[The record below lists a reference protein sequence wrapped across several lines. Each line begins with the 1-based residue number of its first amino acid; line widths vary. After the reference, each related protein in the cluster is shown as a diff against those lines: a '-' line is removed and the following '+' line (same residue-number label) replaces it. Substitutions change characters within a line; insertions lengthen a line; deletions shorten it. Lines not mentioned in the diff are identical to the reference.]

1 MAFLI
6 AKTSTMA
13 KDKKSFIIYCDVIH
27 TVEKLSDEQ
36 AGALFKHLLRYVND
50 QKPSADQFI
59 EVVFEPIK
67 QQLKRDLLKF
77 EDTKQKRSEA
87 GKVGANKRWHDI
99 ANDSKRIQSIAKIAV
114 NDNVNDNDIKEE
126 YTIDFEALLQY
137 VNNAFGR
144 NFRVVNNDVKA
155 KYKRLFKNGYEK
167 SDILKAINNCK
178 EDKWH
183 KENNYQYC
191 TLEYFSR
198 PATID
203 KYSDTTETNTKG
215 IMSHPVIID

>member
-1 MAFLI
+1 
-6 AKTSTMA
+6 MA

>member
-1 MAFLI
+1 
-6 AKTSTMA
+6 MA

-50 QKPSADQFI
+50 QNPSADQFI

-144 NFRVVNNDVKA
+144 NFRVVNNDVKS

>member
-1 MAFLI
+1 
-6 AKTSTMA
+6 MA

-50 QKPSADQFI
+50 QNPSADQFI

-67 QQLKRDLLKF
+67 QQLKRDLVKF

-87 GKVGANKRWHDI
+87 GKAGANKRWHDI

>member
-1 MAFLI
+1 
-6 AKTSTMA
+6 MA

-50 QKPSADQFI
+50 QNPSADQFI

>member
-1 MAFLI
+1 MRKGFNFYRSYYDVAKELNDKDRLAFYDALVKRQFTGVETELTGIAKFAFLSQKHSI
-6 AKTSTMA
+6 DKQIQGYIDKT
-13 KDKKSFIIYCDVIH
+13 KDPLLDPSVGGRQGGSVDPSVQ
-27 TVEKLSDEQ
+27 VEEKE
-36 AGALFKHLLRYVND
+36 K
-50 QKPSADQFI
+50 
-59 EVVFEPIK
+59 E
-67 QQLKRDLLKF
+67 
-77 EDTKQKRSEA
+77 
-87 GKVGANKRWHDI
+87 
-99 ANDSKRIQSIAKIAV
+99 
-114 NDNVNDNDIKEE
+114 KEE